1 MLAHLLIALQAMPVI
16 ALAEPPPVIDL
27 IAPVRALRCPEARGE
42 EIVVCGQRPGEE
54 GRWFIRR
61 EPWTDRPLP
70 RASYRLFRGVDVA
83 GEGEGAALPGGV
95 QSNRGMIRLKDLI
108 APRL

>member
-1 MLAHLLIALQAMPVI
+1 MLAELLIALQAGPVI
-16 ALAEPPPVIDL
+16 AMAEPPPIIDL

-54 GRWFIRR
+54 DRLFVRR

-70 RASYRLFRGVDVA
+70 RASYRLFRDVDVA
-83 GEGEGAALPGGV
+83 AEAEAATLPGGV
-95 QSNRGMIRLKDLI
+95 QSTRGMIRLKT
-108 APRL
+108 PF